1 MSRQFTWYN
10 RANSRAKDHR
20 NCTPAVIERF
30 FDRSSLRSSY
40 RGLERPVDKS
50 SLPLFRGKK
59 RRRLFGGGKS
69 LPLATK
75 STLPTLE
82 CASSVSPLVKNGRK
96 LFSVAFSARG
106 RTLCARRRSPA
117 AVGNSIQ
124 VAGRVAPLRIPMET
138 KNSQQL
144 RIISKRVP
152 SYRFFP
158 LASSRISAY
167 RREIN
172 RSFSHNWLSRN
183 GACSFLSIVP
193 RPVSGNLCLSNP

>member
-30 FDRSSLRSSY
+30 FDRPSLRSSY
-40 RGLERPVDKS
+40 RGLERPS
-50 SLPLFRGKK
+50 INRPSFPLSRGKE

-124 VAGRVAPLRIPMET
+124 VAGVAPSFESRWKLKIP
-138 KNSQQL
+138 NS
-144 RIISKRVP
+144 
-152 SYRFFP
+152 
-158 LASSRISAY
+158 
-167 RREIN
+167 
-172 RSFSHNWLSRN
+172 
-183 GACSFLSIVP
+183 
-193 RPVSGNLCLSNP
+193 

>member
-1 MSRQFTWYN
+1 M
-10 RANSRAKDHR
+10 
-20 NCTPAVIERF
+20 
-30 FDRSSLRSSY
+30 
-40 RGLERPVDKS
+40 
-50 SLPLFRGKK
+50 
-59 RRRLFGGGKS
+59 FGGGKS

-152 SYRFFP
+152 PYRFFP
-158 LASSRISAY
+158 RLVEKLIDPFPTTGFPVMARVLFF
-167 RREIN
+167 
-172 RSFSHNWLSRN
+172 RSFLAQCLVICVYRTRESWPSLYTVSHNGRKTKEQKEGKWIGWRR
-183 GACSFLSIVP
+183 GEGE
-193 RPVSGNLCLSNP
+193 RER